1 MEHFFCFGKKDFCD
15 SELCSPNCEFCD
27 DSGGLEW
34 NQLEIVF
41 ESIFGKDYNLSRLL
55 ELVQADKERKRGIPL
70 QKWIH
75 LGGDEWCCRSCG
87 NVIYTEGSW
96 EKPRKKYCEEC
107 GAKMD
112 VEQEE

>member
-1 MEHFFCFGKKDFCD
+1 ME
-15 SELCSPNCEFCD
+15 
-27 DSGGLEW
+27 
-34 NQLEIVF
+34 
-41 ESIFGKDYNLSRLL
+41 RLTEKYCKTGWPVVKSDCTVYSMTNRL
-55 ELVQADKERKRGIPL
+55 AAIEDILGDNYDLNHLRELVQADKQRDAPL

-96 EKPRKKYCEEC
+96 EKPKKKYCEEC